1 MNGRSEKPAND
12 LVSQAFEALSDSPI
26 PKGPSPDLVA
36 STVEALLASQDAPDT
51 VRQLKRRKLMFRI
64 ARYSGFAAAA
74 SILVVFG
81 VWFLAVNGGAGVAF
95 ADVVQNVKEAKS
107 VTLICRQKIGR
118 QPELE
123 FKWSLQGN
131 AIRMEIPGQLTMIGD
146 IQQKKGLQLDHIRKI
161 AYQIPAHND
170 VVASNFTN
178 PIEQFRKIRPKDAR
192 RLGEEQV
199 NGQKTIVYQL
209 EKFEFMDLIA
219 EGEMKIWVDPATE
232 LPVKIQV
239 GLNSRHGSKAED
251 RPFDTVMTFER
262 FKWNKHLDPKLFSLE
277 IPEGYEAKEGLP
289 GPTG

>member
-1 MNGRSEKPAND
+1 MNGRREKSADD

-26 PKGPSPDLVA
+26 PRGPSPDLVA
-36 STVEALLASQDAPDT
+36 STVEALLASQDAPGT
-51 VRQLKRRKLMFRI
+51 IRQLKRRKLMFRI

-74 SILVVFG
+74 SILVVLG

-107 VTLICRQKIGR
+107 VTLTCRQKLGR

-131 AIRMEIPGQLTMIGD
+131 AIRMEIPGQMTMIGD
-146 IQQKKGLQLDHIRKI
+146 IQQKKGLQLDHLRKI
-161 AYQIPAHND
+161 AYQVPAHND
-170 VVASNFTN
+170 LAASFAN
-178 PIEQFRKIRPKDAR
+178 PIEQFRKIRPEDAR

-199 NGQKTIVYQL
+199 GEQKAIVYQL
-209 EKFEFMDLIA
+209 EKFEFMGIKA
-219 EGEMKIWVDPATE
+219 EGEMKIWVDPGTE
-232 LPVKIQV
+232 LPVKIQI
-239 GLNSRHGSKAED
+239 GLNSRRGSKAED

-262 FKWNKHLDPKLFSLE
+262 FTWNKRLDPKLFSLE
-277 IPEGYEAKEGLP
+277 IPEGYEAKEGQP